1 MYTMCML
8 IMKLFLEIIKTPF
21 YLIGIVALGFI
32 CLTEILEEK
41 EEKCYENPLMKKY
54 ELNRFI

>member
-1 MYTMCML
+1 
-8 IMKLFLEIIKTPF
+8 MKMFLEIIKTPF
-21 YLIGIVALGFI
+21 YLIGIVVSGFI

-41 EEKCYENPLMKKY
+41 EEKRYENPLVKKY

>member
-1 MYTMCML
+1 
-8 IMKLFLEIIKTPF
+8 MKLFLEIIKAPF
-21 YLIGIVALGFI
+21 YLIGIAVLGFI

-41 EEKCYENPLMKKY
+41 EEKH

>member
-1 MYTMCML
+1 
-8 IMKLFLEIIKTPF
+8 MKLFLEIIKIPF
-21 YLIGIVALGFI
+21 YLIGIAVLGFI

-41 EEKCYENPLMKKY
+41 EEKH

>member
-1 MYTMCML
+1 
-8 IMKLFLEIIKTPF
+8 MKLFLEIFKTPF
-21 YLIGIVALGFI
+21 YLIGVAVLGFI

-41 EEKCYENPLMKKY
+41 EEKRYENTLMKKY

>member
-1 MYTMCML
+1 
-8 IMKLFLEIIKTPF
+8 MKLFLEIIKTPF
-21 YLIGIVALGFI
+21 YLISVVVLGFI

-41 EEKCYENPLMKKY
+41 EEKRYENPLMKNY